1 MALTFPT
8 TPFIGQSFTASGSTW
23 LWTGDSWDLVRIPT
37 GPTGAAGP
45 TGPTGPT
52 GSTGPQGISISF
64 KGSVAT
70 TSLLPATGNAVNDA
84 YIVDA
89 DGDLYVW
96 DGALPW
102 HNVGQIVG
110 PQGTTG
116 ATGPTGPTG
125 IYTTTSTMPTN
136 PIEGQAWFDPNTG
149 SQYIYTSGYWVEI
162 GTSQAGPTGP
172 TGPQGLIGPT
182 GPTGATGAQGPTGA
196 DSIVAGPTGPTGAT
210 GPGGLS
216 MTGWT
221 PITTLTP
228 SSGTAI
234 SFNNLS
240 GYNNFMMTWQSV
252 VDPAGHLYFSFNNDT
267 TTGTYN
273 HAYYYVYGANG
284 YPYLNASGYKPANV
298 NYTYLISAGVSLGY
312 GTLKINGGAG
322 STSGKTYEIT
332 GTGFTGT
339 VGTTGSNTYSHTS
352 GYWNNNEPITSIQV
366 FLQNGSSFAFGNS
379 FTLYGS
385 TT

>member
-1 MALTFPT
+1 
-8 TPFIGQSFTASGSTW
+8 
-23 LWTGDSWDLVRIPT
+23 
-37 GPTGAAGP
+37 
-45 TGPTGPT
+45 
-52 GSTGPQGISISF
+52 
-64 KGSVAT
+64 
-70 TSLLPATGNAVNDA
+70 
-84 YIVDA
+84 
-89 DGDLYVW
+89 
-96 DGALPW
+96 
-102 HNVGQIVG
+102 
-110 PQGTTG
+110 
-116 ATGPTGPTG
+116 
-125 IYTTTSTMPTN
+125 MPTN

-221 PITTLTP
+221 PIATLTP
-228 SSGTAI
+228 GSGTAI